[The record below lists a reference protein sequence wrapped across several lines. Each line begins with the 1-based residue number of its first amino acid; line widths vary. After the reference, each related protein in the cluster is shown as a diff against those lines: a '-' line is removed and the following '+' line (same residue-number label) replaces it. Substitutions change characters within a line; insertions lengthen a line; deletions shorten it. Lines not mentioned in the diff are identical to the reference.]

1 MAAVQNSA
9 WCTPAP
15 NSANLDYLFGRT
27 GNATAGM
34 AATLDKVCCVYDSL
48 PEAPDGCA
56 VHPGLISNFT
66 LRLL

>member
-1 MAAVQNSA
+1 M
-9 WCTPAP
+9 
-15 NSANLDYLFGRT
+15 
-27 GNATAGM
+27 
-34 AATLDKVCCVYDSL
+34 DKVCCVYDSL